1 MTLTL
6 RERVSLILR
15 GDFEGASTQRP
26 FYDRA
31 THQLVAR
38 QARAEHGLSPFDS
51 ARKQARAERFR
62 LWLTPSTP
70 MRCGAS
76 EGSDLLIPSLA
87 CPREQALVIHHERS
101 HGWWV
106 RRGDPE
112 ATEGDS
118 WFLTLDF
125 IAPADE
131 LDAIARGPDPLVTLA
146 DKQHGAPPWFLRLA
160 LERYYRSRRLD
171 PCQIL
176 GPEKFYR

>member
-1 MTLTL
+1 MSRT
-6 RERVSLILR
+6 LR
-15 GDFEGASTQRP
+15 GDFDGASTPRP

-38 QARAEHGLSPFDS
+38 QARSEHGLSPFAS
-51 ARKQARAERFR
+51 ARKQAKAERFK

-76 EGSDLLIPSLA
+76 EGNDLLIPSLA

-112 ATEGDS
+112 ATEGDA

-125 IAPADE
+125 IVPVEE
-131 LDAIARGPDPLVTLA
+131 LGLVVHRSDPMTVLME
-146 DKQHGAPPWFLRLA
+146 KQQGAPGWFLRLA

-171 PCQIL
+171 PERFL
-176 GPEKFYR
+176 GREEIYR

>member
-1 MTLTL
+1 MTL
-6 RERVSLILR
+6 RERVSRTLR
-15 GDFEGASTQRP
+15 GDFEGAAIPRP

-38 QARAEHGLSPFDS
+38 QARSEHGLSPFAS
-51 ARKQARAERFR
+51 ARKQARAEQFK

-76 EGSDLLIPSLA
+76 EGDDLLIPSLS

-101 HGWWV
+101 HGWWA

-125 IAPADE
+125 VAPIEEIGAVV
-131 LDAIARGPDPLVTLA
+131 RSSDPLALLVER
-146 DKQHGAPPWFLRLA
+146 QCGAPPWFLRLA
-160 LERYYRSRRLD
+160 LERFYRSRRLD
-171 PCQIL
+171 PLRFL
-176 GPEKFYR
+176 GPEEIYR